1 MTPQHTGRPPAA
13 PDDGAAGRARH
24 LLLDFDGPMCRL
36 FAEHPARG
44 IAGPPGLP
52 SEIRGKLE
60 QAFAA
65 ALADPAFLREA
76 ERASLPLRPLVGPA
90 YRDMAAKVETT
101 VRALWKVRPWS
112 G

>member
-1 MTPQHTGRPPAA
+1 MNAVLPVM
-13 PDDGAAGRARH
+13 DAAGSFRT
-24 LLLDFDGPMCRL
+24 
-36 FAEHPARG
+36 AEHA
-44 IAGPPGLP
+44 
-52 SEIRGKLE
+52 E

-76 ERASLPLRPLVGPA
+76 ERAFLPLRPLVGPA